1 MVERI
6 KVEGLKEVQAAL
18 HELPKATAKNVIRRV
33 LKSRGEPIADA
44 ARSRVPVDQ
53 GDLKRSIAV
62 STKLTRRQRGKHKKF
77 GPNDV
82 EVFVGPGAH
91 PQAHMQEF
99 GTSKEPAQPFMRP
112 AWDQTRMD
120 VLDGIAADLW
130 TEIEKA
136 VARRARK
143 AAKAAGG

>member
-1 MVERI
+1 MVERVKI
-6 KVEGLKEVQAAL
+6 EGLKEVQAAL
-18 HELPKATAKNVIRRV
+18 HELPKATAKNVMRRV
-33 LKSRGEPIADA
+33 LKERGKPIADA
-44 ARSRVPVDQ
+44 AQSRVPVDQ
-53 GDLKRSIAV
+53 GDLKRSIVV

-99 GTSKEPAQPFMRP
+99 GTSKEPAQPYMRP
-112 AWDQTRMD
+112 AWDQERMN
-120 VLDGIAADLW
+120 VLEGIREDLW
-130 TEIEKA
+130 AEIEKA